1 MRGRSLDFHVQVGIM
16 GGFPVFFIGY
26 ELEDY
31 ALGIYQTSGDRR
43 DTVKSLLRIVESETS
58 RPASIVRYDDSKG
71 QTHRFVCSI
80 TENQRN
86 LGHGTAISVMVS

>member
-1 MRGRSLDFHVQVGIM
+1 MHGRSLDFHVQIGIID
-16 GGFPVFFIGY
+16 GFPVVFMGY

-31 ALGIYQTSGDRR
+31 ALGIRQSSNDRR
-43 DTVKSLLRIVESETS
+43 EVKSLLRIVESETS

-86 LGHGTAISVMVS
+86 LGHGTAISIMVC